1 MRISRAVLRHFRRVS
16 EEKRRQ
22 IQLSSVLG
30 LRDVMPGELRVSEDW
45 DFVHLLIEL
54 SRYVGG

>member
-1 MRISRAVLRHFRRVS
+1 MRVGRALIKHFRRVS
-16 EEKRRQ
+16 EEKRIQ
-22 IQLSSVLG
+22 IQLSSVLN
-30 LRDVMPGELRVSEDW
+30 LRDFMPRELRVSEDW